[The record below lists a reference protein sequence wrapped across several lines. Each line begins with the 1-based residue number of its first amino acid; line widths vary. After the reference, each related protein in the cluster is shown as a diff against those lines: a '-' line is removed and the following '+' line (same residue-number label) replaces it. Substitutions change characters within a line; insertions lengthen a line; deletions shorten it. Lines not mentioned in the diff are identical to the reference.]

1 MAPQNNQQETK
12 SQTYGKWATI
22 TLTTLAIIAS
32 LYGGVMAI
40 KGSLDSQY
48 LGDALAHGTTQKLI
62 TELQDARHKEI
73 DELQE
78 ALQQDIHKEHDQTRL
93 ALKSIELQTSDLEV
107 KILKAKLNAQIESLR
122 SRRDFLMSINDPDS
136 IVEREIEY
144 LRAKIDDINSQLSF
158 L

>member
-62 TELQDARHKEI
+62 TEMQDARRKEM

-78 ALQQDIHKEHDQTRL
+78 ALHEEHDQTRL

-136 IVEREIEY
+136 NVEREIEY